1 MEQTSRMPRE
11 EGTLTKTRTL
21 TKMALCVALL
31 AISAYISFPLPFTPA
46 MVTALTIV
54 VNLVAFILKPHEA
67 FLVLLAW
74 MILGAVGVPVFV
86 GGTAGLGKLVGP
98 TGGFVVSFLVA
109 GWLMSKLRGNANSFK
124 RFVFLGIV
132 VGMPVIYIG
141 GCIHVPGGAHERL
154 GDPGGGRVPLHRRRC
169 RESADCR
176 LPGHAHQQAGQGLTD
191 CGMPTPVPLQK
202 GPGFL

>member
-74 MILGAVGVPVFV
+74 MILGAAGVPVFV

-109 GWLMSKLRGNANSFK
+109 GWLMSKLRGNTNSFK

-141 GCIHVPGGAHERL
+141 GCISMYLVAHMGVWATLVAAVFPFLL
-154 GDPGGGRVPLHRRRC
+154 GDVVKVLI
-169 RESADCR
+169 A
-176 LPGHAHQQAGQGLTD
+176 A
-191 CGMPTPVPLQK
+191 
-202 GPGFL
+202 FLATRINKLVKD

>member
-1 MEQTSRMPRE
+1 MEQTSRVPRVE
-11 EGTLTKTRTL
+11 STLAKTRTL

-54 VNLVAFILKPHEA
+54 VNLTAFILKPHEA

-74 MILGAVGVPVFV
+74 MILGAAGVPVFV

-109 GWLMSKLRGNANSFK
+109 GWLMSKLRGNTNSFK

-132 VGMPVIYIG
+132 VGMPVMYL
-141 GCIHVPGGAHERL
+141 VAHMGVWATLVAAVFPFLL
-154 GDPGGGRVPLHRRRC
+154 GDVVKVLIAAFLATRIN
-169 RESADCR
+169 R
-176 LPGHAHQQAGQGLTD
+176 LVKD
-191 CGMPTPVPLQK
+191 
-202 GPGFL
+202 